1 MNNELLD
8 KTFADPINQEEFNQY
23 ILDFVNYNDL
33 LEKRLSNI
41 FKLSPWLYNFT
52 TKEDLRQDIILTM
65 LESINKKFPKLDKIG
80 KLKYF
85 NACVK
90 NTLGRHIR
98 ELQTNVYPVLNDECD
113 SIAVF
118 DDEQHSVELIY
129 DLFLNENL
137 EYQLV
142 KLIDEGY
149 KDKDIMEMLDIGRK
163 KFYKIKNKI
172 REKLRRGGYF
182 D

>member
-1 MNNELLD
+1 MNNELLE
-8 KTFADPINQEEFNQY
+8 KIFEEPIDQKEFNEY
-23 ILDFVNYNDL
+23 ILEFVNYNDL
-33 LEKRLSNI
+33 LDKRLTNI
-41 FKLSPWLYNFT
+41 FKLSPWLNNFT
-52 TKEDLRQDIILTM
+52 TKEDLRQDVVLAM
-65 LESINKKFPKLDKIG
+65 LESIDRKFPKLDGLG

-98 ELQTNVYPVLNDECD
+98 SLQTSVYPVLNDDCD

-118 DDEQHSVELIY
+118 EDEQHNVELIY

-142 KLIDEGY
+142 KLIGEGY
-149 KDKDIMEMLDIGRK
+149 KDKDIMVMLDIGRE

-172 REKLRRGGYF
+172 REKLRGSGYV

>member
-1 MNNELLD
+1 MNDELLD
-8 KTFADPINQEEFNQY
+8 KKFAEPINQEEFNKY
-23 ILDFVNYNDL
+23 VLDFLNYNDL
-33 LEKRLSNI
+33 LDKRLSNI
-41 FKLSPWLYNFT
+41 FKLSPWLHNFT
-52 TKEDLRQDIILTM
+52 TKEDLRQDVVLAM
-65 LESINKKFPKLDKIG
+65 LESINRKFPKLDGLG

-98 ELQTNVYPVLNDECD
+98 SLQTNVYPVLNDDCD

-118 DDEQHSVELIY
+118 EDEQNSVELIY

-142 KLIDEGY
+142 KLIEEGY
-149 KDKDIMEMLDIGRK
+149 KDKDIMDMLEIGRE

-172 REKLRRGGYF
+172 RDKLRKEGYYG
-182 D
+182 